1 MAITKLLN
9 YSLEINPEELRDQK
23 HKLSVMIKGEKDI
36 LNIKPD
42 ENHSLDGLLTLLEDI
57 QKQLT
62 AMGYSTEQVYGKK
75 LIKTSSSFSHPL
87 DD

>member
-75 LIKTSSSFSHPL
+75 LIKTS
-87 DD
+87 